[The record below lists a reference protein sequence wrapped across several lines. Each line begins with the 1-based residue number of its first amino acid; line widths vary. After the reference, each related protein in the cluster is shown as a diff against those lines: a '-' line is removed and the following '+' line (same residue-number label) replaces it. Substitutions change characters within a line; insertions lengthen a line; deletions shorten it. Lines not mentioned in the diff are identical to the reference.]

1 MKLSLVGAA
10 GKMGKALTSEVQ
22 HNKEFEITNYV
33 VKPNSSL
40 LGKDV
45 GSIHFNQQSNSLF
58 VDDPKNAFDMFVDFA
73 DAQNISSRIQMYKK
87 HCKPLIFCSTGLSSD
102 EEKSIIA
109 LSEKMPVFIAPNTSV
124 VTALMKDFAKKI
136 SKIDQS
142 LEIHI
147 SESHNK
153 SKKDAPSGTAKDF
166 ARMLQLS
173 TDKIE
178 FDRTDEDKNSHK
190 IAFSNNFESLE
201 LRHDTANR
209 SIYAQGA
216 LNIAKWFYQR
226 PKNLYYCLLYTSPS
240 PRD

>member
-22 HNKEFEITNYV
+22 QNKEFEITNYV

-142 LEIHI
+142 FEIHI

-226 PKNLYYCLLYTSPS
+226 PKNLYYMQTLIEEIHE
-240 PRD
+240 